1 MTLTARQ
8 PRIRTN
14 LPGENAKLAMMRDKA
29 VMSPSYPRPY
39 PLVPS
44 HGNGV
49 WLTDIDGNEF
59 LDFMAGIAVSTTGYN
74 HPHVTKAVQ
83 DQTARYMHI
92 CLADFPQLETTRL
105 AERLSALAGGG
116 YRAFFGNSGAEAVEA
131 AVKLARYHTGRSHVI
146 STTGSFHGRTTGA
159 LALTASKAVYRR
171 GFGGLPNVTHIPYPN
186 PFRPP
191 FGSSA
196 ETCGKA
202 VLDYLEQTVLHHI
215 ISPDEVAAIILEPMQ
230 GEGGYIVPPPDF
242 LPAVRE
248 LCDRHGI
255 LLILDEV
262 QTGMGRTGKFFGYQ
276 HVGIRPDIIAIAKG
290 LASGL
295 PLGAML
301 AKSEIMQWPVGAHGS
316 TFGGNPVATAAAN
329 ATIDLL
335 IGTEADT
342 CPNCTCGPDH
352 ACGHGLIANAERVG
366 QVLMDGLRALQL
378 EYPQLVDVRGK
389 GLFIGLEFA
398 DPVTLEP
405 KAHYRDALAYTAFE
419 MGLLTLPCG
428 ASTLRFAPPLI
439 LTEEEAKVG
448 LDVFRKALEVTPF
461 A

>member
-1 MTLTARQ
+1 MTLTSRQ
-8 PRIRTN
+8 PRITSP
-14 LPGENAKLAMMRDKA
+14 LPGPTARHVLERDKA

-44 HGNGV
+44 HGQGV
-49 WLTDIDGNEF
+49 WLTDVDNNEF

-74 HPHVTKAVQ
+74 HPHVTKAVIE
-83 DQTARYMHI
+83 QTTRYMHI

-116 YRAFFGNSGAEAVEA
+116 FRAFFGNSGAEAVEA
-131 AVKLARYHTGRSHVI
+131 AVKLARHHTGRQHVI

-159 LALTASKAVYRR
+159 LALTASKAVYRK
-171 GFGGLPNVTHIPYPN
+171 GFGTLPNVTHIPYPN

-191 FGSSA
+191 FGSNA
-196 ETCGKA
+196 QDCGKA
-202 VLDYLEQTVLHHI
+202 VLHYLEHTVFHHI

-230 GEGGYIVPPPDF
+230 GEGGYIVPPADF

-248 LCDRHGI
+248 LCDQHGI

-276 HVGIRPDIIAIAKG
+276 HSGIRPDIIAIAKG

-295 PLGAML
+295 PLGVML
-301 AKSEIMQWPVGAHGS
+301 ARSEIMQWPVGAHGS

-335 IGTEADT
+335 IGNDTHT
-342 CPNCTCGPDH
+342 CPDCPCAPDH
-352 ACGHGLIANAERVG
+352 ACTHGLITNAQRIG
-366 QVLMDGLRALQL
+366 KTLMNGLQQLQL
-378 EYPQLVDVRGK
+378 EFPQLVDVRGK

-398 DPVTLEP
+398 VPDTLEP
-405 KAHYRDALAYTAFE
+405 TPKYRDALAYRAFE
-419 MGLLTLPCG
+419 LGLLTLPCG
-428 ASTLRFAPPLI
+428 ASTIRFAPPLI
-439 LTEEEAKVG
+439 LTEEEAITG
-448 LDVFRKALEVTPF
+448 LDVFRRALETTPF
-461 A
+461 E